1 MKRILV
7 SLVKGILGVA
17 VVALSG
23 CTTPSFFR
31 DAPKGPSPED
41 TIIRRESDASRE
53 LKRERPIA
61 APLRPEP
68 EPEPEEI
75 IVVESEKEPAKVEPT
90 GAIYTVQKGDCLSW
104 LAKKYGVRF
113 GDLLEAN
120 ALDKNAKLFVG
131 QKLILPGVTE
141 AQLAQAAAPV
151 EYVVQKNDCLSKIA
165 QKYGV
170 RVSEIKAANG
180 MKSDRIVA
188 GKKIII
194 PERGRYAHRGGK
206 RGKNFPPKATETFA
220 VDADGYY
227 TVKKGDVLSKIAV
240 RAKVSV
246 SDLQRWNGLSDPA
259 KIRVGQK
266 IIVKQKIPAP
276 VNAAPK
282 PPVAPIFS
290 ESNPVAGSVSSVGRD
305 AMDEVDFFGKIDEI
319 PIVQVRE

>member
-7 SLVKGILGVA
+7 SLVKGILGVV

-41 TIIRRESDASRE
+41 TIIRRESDAGRE
-53 LKRERPIA
+53 VKRERPIA

-68 EPEPEEI
+68 EPEE
-75 IVVESEKEPAKVEPT
+75 IVVVEPEKEPAKMEST
-90 GAIYTVQKGDCLSW
+90 GAMYTVQKGDCLSW

-113 GDLLEAN
+113 WDLLEAN
-120 ALDKNAKLFVG
+120 SLDKNAKLFVG

-141 AQLAQAAAPV
+141 EQLAQAAAPV
-151 EYVVQKNDCLSKIA
+151 EYVVQKGDCLSKIA

-170 RVSEIKAANG
+170 GVSEIKVANG
-180 MKSDRIVA
+180 MKNDRIVA

-194 PERGRYAHRGGK
+194 PERGRYAYRGGK
-206 RGKNFPPKATETFA
+206 KGKKLPPKADETFA

-227 TVKKGDVLSKIAV
+227 IVKKGDVLSKIAA
-240 RAKVSV
+240 RAKVNV

-276 VNAAPK
+276 VNAAAK
-282 PPVAPIFS
+282 PPVTPVFS
-290 ESNPVAGSVSSVGRD
+290 EPNPVAGSLSSVGRD

-319 PIVQVRE
+319 PIVQVHE